1 MESKISSKIFAV
13 TFSRKRSCEICIF
26 DLDPENAT
34 LNITPTEVNSTKV
47 NISWN
52 PLSVCS
58 QGADDLEYELEV
70 KHVLSNITVK
80 NYTNTTSYIFMGF
93 LHYQTYGITLTP
105 TNKHGRGAPST
116 KIFITPEGCKLID
129 G

>member
-1 MESKISSKIFAV
+1 MKIKI
-13 TFSRKRSCEICIF
+13 
-26 DLDPENAT
+26 
-34 LNITPTEVNSTKV
+34 TEVNPAKV

-52 PLSVCS
+52 PLSVCY
-58 QGADDLEYELEV
+58 QGEDDLIYELEV

-116 KIFITPEGCKLID
+116 KIFMTPEGCKLID

>member
-1 MESKISSKIFAV
+1 M
-13 TFSRKRSCEICIF
+13 EICIF
-26 DLDPENAT
+26 DLDPGNAT
-34 LNITPTEVNSTKV
+34 LNTKTTEVNPTKI

-52 PLSVCS
+52 PLPVCF

-70 KHVLSNITVK
+70 IHLVSNITVK

-105 TNKHGRGAPST
+105 TNRHGRGAPST
-116 KIFITPEGCKLID
+116 KIFTTPAGCKLID